1 MPLSNTIEK
10 TNTVATRSLRIRL
23 SLCADHFRWT
33 RPRRRGL
40 GHPTLEAELRPLSIG
55 KRTPKWVY
63 WQSDSL
69 YSTSVPHRG
78 TQRVGMTNVQAFSN
92 ESGVLRS
99 PTALRPGPFL
109 ESMTCCCRVVVTNLC
124 VLVLPGGVS
133 SPVTPQALQPPVE
146 VHLAIGE
153 VLGEAVDHH
162 AGNVS
167 PIIVAAIGNFL
178 QQDATDRNH
187 GRKGISEQ

>member
-78 TQRVGMTNVQAFSN
+78 TQRVGMTNVQAFWN

-124 VLVLPGGVS
+124 VLVLPRRCLLASNATSPSAASRGSFGDRGSARRS
-133 SPVTPQALQPPVE
+133 SRSPCGKR
-146 VHLAIGE
+146 LANHCSG
-153 VLGEAVDHH
+153 
-162 AGNVS
+162 
-167 PIIVAAIGNFL
+167 
-178 QQDATDRNH
+178 DR
-187 GRKGISEQ
+187 